1 MSCTHI
7 VTLLPPLS
15 SPSPRPR
22 PRPRCPSIVSSAT
35 QLSVPIDATTAEGS
49 GGRRGNGDG
58 EIMGSGDDDMVR
70 DDDVITVRQ
79 LYRT

>member
-1 MSCTHI
+1 
-7 VTLLPPLS
+7 
-15 SPSPRPR
+15 
-22 PRPRCPSIVSSAT
+22 
-35 QLSVPIDATTAEGS
+35 VPIDATTVEGS